1 MSAETRATVS
11 QVSAVTDSAHAELPT
26 ELPVL
31 LAFDLDDT
39 LAPSKTRLPDEMA
52 QVFAQLLPRTQLAV
66 ISGGQI
72 GQFRS
77 QVIEALESAGA
88 THLENL
94 HLMPTCGTQYFRF
107 VDGAWDRRYVESLS
121 DDEKARALRAVEDSA
136 RELGLWSEETWGNV
150 LEDRESQ
157 ITFSALGQEAPVEA
171 KYGWDPTGEKKEALR
186 ARVAEL
192 IPDLEVRA
200 GGSTSVDITRRGRDK
215 AYGVNRLLEATGL
228 ELSDMLFYGDQL
240 QPGGN
245 DHAVAAMGA
254 RTIEVTGWPDTLARL
269 QALLAN

>member
-1 MSAETRATVS
+1 MP
-11 QVSAVTDSAHAELPT
+11 EL
-26 ELPVL
+26 LV
-31 LAFDLDDT
+31 FDLDDT

-52 QVFAQLLPRTQLAV
+52 REFTRLLPHTRLAV

-77 QVIEALESAGA
+77 QIIEALEDAGA

-94 HLMPTCGTQYFRF
+94 HLMPTCGTQYYRYAQ
-107 VDGAWDRRYVESLS
+107 GAWERRYVEALS
-121 DDEKARALRAVEDSA
+121 EDEKTRALSAVEESA
-136 RELGLWSEETWGNV
+136 RQLGLWAESAWGEV

-171 KYGWDPTGEKKEALR
+171 KYGWDPSGEKKAALR
-186 ARVAEL
+186 ARVAERL
-192 IPDLEVRA
+192 PDLEVRA
-200 GGSTSVDITRRGRDK
+200 GGSTSIDITRRGRDK
-215 AYGVNRLLEATGL
+215 AYGMTRLLEATGV
-228 ELSDMLFYGDQL
+228 ELSDVLFFGDQL

-254 RTIEVTGWPDTLARL
+254 RVVEVTGWPDTLDRL
-269 QALLAN
+269 RALPAG

>member
-1 MSAETRATVS
+1 MSAATEP
-11 QVSAVTDSAHAELPT
+11 ANAEPIT
-26 ELPVL
+26 TLPVL

-52 QVFAQLLPRTQLAV
+52 RVFAQLLPRTQLAV

-72 GQFRS
+72 GQFRT

-94 HLMPTCGTQYFRF
+94 HLMPTCGTQYFRYSE
-107 VDGAWDRRYVESLS
+107 GAWERRYVESLS
-121 DDEKARALRAVEDSA
+121 DDEKARALAAVESSA
-136 RELGLWSEETWGNV
+136 RELGLWSEETWGDV

-171 KYGWDPTGEKKEALR
+171 KYGWDPSGEKKERLREKVAAL
-186 ARVAEL
+186 L
-192 IPDLEVRA
+192 PDLEVRA
-200 GGSTSVDITRRGRDK
+200 GGSTSIDITRRGRDK

-228 ELSDMLFYGDQL
+228 ELGDILFYGDQL

-254 RTIEVTGWPDTLARL
+254 RVVEVTGWPDTLARL
-269 QALLAN
+269 QALPQD